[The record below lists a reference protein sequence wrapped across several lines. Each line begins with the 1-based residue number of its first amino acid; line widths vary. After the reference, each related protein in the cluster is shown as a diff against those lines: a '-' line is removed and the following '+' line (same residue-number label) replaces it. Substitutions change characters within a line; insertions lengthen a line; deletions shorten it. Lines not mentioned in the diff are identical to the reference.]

1 MKQVVDKMNLKEI
14 TIAYGMTETSP
25 ISFQTEISD
34 PLDKRISTVGRVR
47 PHLEVKLINEQGAI
61 VPIGQVGELCVKG
74 YAVMKQYWEDAE
86 NTDNAVED
94 GWMHTGDL
102 AILDEDGYCTIVG
115 RLKDMLIRG
124 GENIYP
130 KEIEDVL
137 FQHPAIQSAQVFGVP
152 DAKYGEEVCTWIVL
166 RQGTEL
172 TAEDVRAHCRRYMAY
187 YKIPRY
193 VKFVDNMPLTVT
205 GKPKKFVMR
214 EMMIDELQLTSA
226 KTV

>member
-1 MKQVVDKMNLKEI
+1 
-14 TIAYGMTETSP
+14 
-25 ISFQTEISD
+25 
-34 PLDKRISTVGRVR
+34 
-47 PHLEVKLINEQGAI
+47 
-61 VPIGQVGELCVKG
+61 
-74 YAVMKQYWEDAE
+74 MKQYWEDAE
-86 NTDNAVED
+86 KTNNAVED

-152 DAKYGEEVCTWIVL
+152 DVKYGEEVCTWILL

-172 TAEDVRAHCRRYMAY
+172 TAEDVRAHCRRYMAH

-193 VKFVDNMPLTVT
+193 VKFVDNMPLTAT

-214 EMMIDELQLTSA
+214 EMMIDELQLTSP